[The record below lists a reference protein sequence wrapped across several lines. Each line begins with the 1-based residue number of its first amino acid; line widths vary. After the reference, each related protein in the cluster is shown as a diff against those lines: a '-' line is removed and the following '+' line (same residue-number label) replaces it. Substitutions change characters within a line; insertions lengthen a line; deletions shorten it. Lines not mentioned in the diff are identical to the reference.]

1 MLNKIIKKSEHRNK
15 KKADSSAYET
25 AQGSEKCHVQSRRD
39 LHVFKK
45 FILKPE

>member
-15 KKADSSAYET
+15 KADSSPYET
-25 AQGSEKCHVQSRRD
+25 AQGSEKCNVQSRRD